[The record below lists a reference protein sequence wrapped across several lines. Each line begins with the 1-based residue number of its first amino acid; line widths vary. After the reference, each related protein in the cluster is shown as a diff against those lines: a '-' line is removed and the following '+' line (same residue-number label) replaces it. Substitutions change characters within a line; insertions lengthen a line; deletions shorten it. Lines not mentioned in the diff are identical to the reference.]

1 MKVCLGG
8 TFDIIH
14 EGHEKLLEKAFEIG
28 EDVVIGLSS
37 DGLVKKFGK
46 VAEKY
51 EKRKRNLEKF
61 LEKKGWKAKIE
72 KLDDE
77 YGTTIS
83 ENFDAIVVS
92 PETKKNAEIINN
104 IRRKKGLKPIKII
117 CISYEL
123 SNDGIPISTSRI
135 KNGEI
140 RKGKRLI
147 PLKVCIGSK
156 NKIKIDAVKE
166 IFDDIFSNM
175 KIEYY
180 KIEVK
185 TEKQPSGEKIM
196 EGALKRA
203 LNAVKGNDYG
213 IGIEAGLKNE
223 YGINFIEHYAVVAD
237 KTGYIT
243 YGKSPSFQCP
253 EWVIEEIKKG
263 KEIKEIL
270 SFEEKGLIW
279 HLSNKI
285 ERSELIKNA
294 ILMALIPRIKNKP

>member
-14 EGHEKLLEKAFEIG
+14 EGHKKLIEKAFEVG
-28 EDVVIGLSS
+28 KDVIIGLSS
-37 DGLVKKFGK
+37 DDLVKKFGK

-51 EKRKRNLEKF
+51 EKRKRNLENF

-72 KLDDE
+72 RLDDK
-77 YGTTIS
+77 YGTAIS
-83 ENFDAIVVS
+83 ENFDVIVVS
-92 PETKKNAEIINN
+92 PETKKIAEIINDVR
-104 IRRKKGLKPIKII
+104 IKRGLKPIKII
-117 CISYEL
+117 CVSYEL

-135 KNGEI
+135 KRREI
-140 RKGKRLI
+140 RGRERLI

-156 NKIKIDAVKE
+156 NKIKVDAVKE
-166 IFDDIFSNM
+166 IFDSTFNNM
-175 KIEYY
+175 RIEYY
-180 KIEVK
+180 EIEVK
-185 TEKQPSGEKIM
+185 TEKQPLGEEIM

-203 LNAVKGNDYG
+203 LNAVEGNDYG

-223 YGINFIEHYAVVAD
+223 YGINFIEHYAVIAD

-253 EWVIEEIKKG
+253 EWIIEEIKKG
-263 KEIKEIL
+263 REIKEIL

-294 ILMALIPRIKNKP
+294 ILMALIPRIKK